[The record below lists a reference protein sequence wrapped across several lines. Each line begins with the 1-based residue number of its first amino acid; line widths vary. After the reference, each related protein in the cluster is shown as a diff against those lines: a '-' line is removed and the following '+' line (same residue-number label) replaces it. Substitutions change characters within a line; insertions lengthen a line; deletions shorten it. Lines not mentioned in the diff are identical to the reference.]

1 MSKLQIVN
9 EIHFPVRKNFPRRHV
24 IVKGLYDTFQ
34 ADLIEMKQYSKENN
48 RFKYI
53 LTVIDIFSKFAW
65 ARAVQSKT
73 GEEVTRAMKSIF
85 DSCLRIP
92 KNMHTDQ
99 GKEFYNKYFSALMNE
114 HKINHYSTFSSLK
127 AQIVERFNRTLMNK
141 IWRLFSFNGSYKWIH
156 ILPSV
161 IDDYNNTKHRTIGL
175 KPIEVSENNANNLLD
190 TVYKKRLR
198 MSTSTDAKYQVNDFV
213 RISKYKSIFEKGY
226 TPNWSTEIFKI
237 YKVQLTSP
245 LTYLLED
252 MQQNKIKGCFYEQEI
267 QKAMFPDVYL
277 VEKILKFRKNEV
289 FVKWL
294 GFDSS
299 YNSWIDKN
307 DLI

>member
-24 IVKGLYDTFQ
+24 IVKGLNDTFQ
-34 ADLIEMKQYSKENN
+34 ADLIEMKQYSKQNN

-65 ARAVQSKT
+65 ARAIKSKT

-85 DSCLRIP
+85 DSNLRIP

-99 GKEFYNKYFSALMNE
+99 GKEFYNKYFSALMKE

-141 IWRLFSFNGSYKWIH
+141 IWRLFSFNGSYKWLH

-175 KPIEVSENNANNLLD
+175 KPIEVNESNANNLRD
-190 TVYKKRLR
+190 TVYKNRLR
-198 MSTSTDAKYQVNDFV
+198 MNTSTDAKYQVNDFV

-267 QKAMFPDVYL
+267 QKVKFPDVYL

-299 YNSWIDKN
+299 YNSWINKN